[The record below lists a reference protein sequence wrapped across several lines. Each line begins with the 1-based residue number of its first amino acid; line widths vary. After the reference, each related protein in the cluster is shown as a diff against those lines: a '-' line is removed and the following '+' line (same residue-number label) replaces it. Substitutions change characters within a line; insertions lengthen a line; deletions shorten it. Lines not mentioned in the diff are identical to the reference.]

1 MTGTYPLLTDKFCD
15 YEASQP
21 DKRFLAEPVQ
31 GVYQTFTWQE
41 AGSQIRRMA
50 EVLREMG
57 LGTND
62 KVAILSK
69 NCAHWILSDLAI
81 AMAGC
86 VSVPLYPNITP
97 EALEEIIL
105 HSESKAIF
113 IGKLDNPEELRKG
126 IPDHLIHIGFPFYPN
141 TDCLQWDEL
150 IRDKTGIKGRPA
162 PDPAALACIVYTS
175 GTTGQP
181 KGVMHNFHAIGFAV
195 DAFLQSYPDTQQEIF
210 FSYLPLCH
218 VAERMLVE
226 CGAIYTGSTVYFVE
240 STNTFAKNL
249 SDTQPT
255 VFLAVPRIWEK
266 LQEAILKKM
275 NQRKLDLLLSLP
287 LISGLIKKTI
297 RKKMGLG
304 RAKLIFTGASPINPT
319 LLYWFARLDI
329 IIQEA
334 YGMTENLAL
343 SHANRK
349 GAVKFGTVGQTYN
362 GVEVRLGKDNEV
374 QVKSDANMLGYY
386 KEAGLTN
393 ESFEDGFLKTGD
405 EGSIDEDGFLTIT
418 GRIKDQF
425 KTSKGKY
432 IMPAPIESRLTQ
444 YEQIAQA
451 CIVGSGMPGAM
462 AICTLSE
469 TAQRQ
474 NKDILAVEL
483 EKMLTAIN
491 KTVEHHEQVSKLII
505 VSEEWTINNGLLTPT
520 LKIKRKMI
528 DAFFGGHYDTW
539 FRHSDPVLF
548 ASSSSGFTQ

>member
-1 MTGTYPLLTDKFCD
+1 MTGSYPLITDKFCD
-15 YEASQP
+15 YESSQP
-21 DKRFLAEPVQ
+21 NERFLAEPVR

-41 AGSQIRRMA
+41 AGQQIRRMA
-50 EVLREMG
+50 QALQEMG
-57 LGTND
+57 LGPND

-81 AMAGC
+81 SMAGC

-113 IGKLDNPEELRKG
+113 VGKLDNPEELRKG
-126 IPDHLIHIGFPFYPN
+126 IPDQLIRISFPFYPN
-141 TDCLQWDEL
+141 ADCLQWDTL
-150 IRDKTGIKGRPA
+150 IKDKTGIEGRPA
-162 PDPAALACIVYTS
+162 LDPAALACIVYTS

-195 DAFLQSYPDTQQEIF
+195 DAFLKSYPDIKKEVF

-240 STNTFAKNL
+240 SMETFAKNL

-266 LQEAILKKM
+266 LQEGILTKM
-275 NQRKLDLLLSLP
+275 PQKKLDRFLAIPLL
-287 LISGLIKKTI
+287 SGLIKKTI
-297 RKKMGLG
+297 RKKMGL
-304 RAKLIFTGASPINPT
+304 AKARCIFTGASPINPA
-319 LLYWFARLDI
+319 LLYWFAKLGI
-329 IIQEA
+329 LIQEA
-334 YGMTENLAL
+334 YGMTENVAL
-343 SHANRK
+343 SHSNRI
-349 GAVKFGTVGQTYN
+349 GALKFGTVGQAYD
-362 GVEVRLGKDNEV
+362 GVEVRLSKEKEV
-374 QVKSDANMLGYY
+374 QVKSDASMLGYY
-386 KEAGLTN
+386 KEPGLTA
-393 ESFEDGFLKTGD
+393 ESFDEGFLKTGD
-405 EGSIDEDGFLTIT
+405 EGSIDKDGFLTIT

-444 YEQIAQA
+444 NPQIAQA
-451 CIVGSGMPGAM
+451 CIIGSGMPNAM

-469 TAQRQ
+469 TAQKQ
-474 NKDILAVEL
+474 KKEILSKQLEDLLTDIN
-483 EKMLTAIN
+483 KML
-491 KTVEHHEQVSKLII
+491 EHHEKLSKLII
-505 VSEEWTINNGLLTPT
+505 VPEEWTITNGLLTPT

-528 DAFFGGHYDTW
+528 DAFFGENYEAW
-539 FRHSDPVLF
+539 YQQKELVLF
-548 ASSSSGFTQ
+548 K